1 MKTTDVQSPSLNT
14 GMPPTMWRRPERIFV
29 IAELV
34 YCMAFA
40 LFGVFLLFGPDGPM
54 DPRAL
59 IERVHTWPHWGRNV
73 LLGAELVCLAA
84 EFDLLGRFIAV
95 PLARIVHGRR
105 ATPRQTARLRLVTQV
120 AVVALIAIL
129 MAVKPDAFPRPSSGW
144 CVVAILV
151 VVALP
156 ICLSAVASMRKRR
169 PDAEKLP

>member
-1 MKTTDVQSPSLNT
+1 
-14 GMPPTMWRRPERIFV
+14 MWRPERIFV

-40 LFGVFLLFGPDGPM
+40 LFGVFLLFGPDGLM
-54 DPRAL
+54 DDPRAL
-59 IERVHTWPHWGRNV
+59 IKRVHAWPHWGRNV

-95 PLARIVHGRR
+95 PLARIIHGRR

-129 MAVKPDAFPRPSSGW
+129 MTVKPDAFPRPSSGW